1 MRNPDNR
8 TKAGTILVVF
18 MILAGTSFP
27 LRAQTAASSAS
38 LDQILKELSTYDGG
52 IESAPFWKLRDYVYA
67 RKDTPAARRE
77 CETKLLEFLGTR
89 ATPVAK
95 MAACRLLRVIGTD
108 ASVPV
113 LQAMLLDKDSADMAL
128 YALVKIDGTAADG
141 ALLQTLPKVDGAMKT
156 AVIAALG
163 ERSTREAIPVLAPL
177 LKPGSEF
184 VAASALALG
193 EIGGAQ
199 AADALISALTRAPAD
214 QKPVIAASI
223 MKCAEKFAA
232 AKNERM
238 ALPLYNVLMGDSALP
253 ESIRK
258 GALIG
263 RISTSGDQAAPVL
276 MEQLKGADAGMQEA
290 AILKIKDILK
300 PDAIGAVAALLP
312 GLPEVS
318 QVKLLAVLSG
328 YPKDRVLPAVL
339 QAAKSSSAPVRLA
352 ALKALESAGDASTV
366 SFLAETAAKARGPEQ
381 SAARGALNLL
391 TGRPVDEAVLN
402 LLAAKPAEEI
412 QVELLLAIAERRDFA
427 AKSAVGAL
435 LDSSPSRVRIQALK
449 TMRTIGTPSDM
460 PAILAFLIKTGE
472 EAERAEAETT
482 VAALAQKI
490 ANPDGRANSIKGM
503 LASEK
508 DAKARARLCGV
519 LGRIGD
525 DSALPALRT
534 AAKDQ
539 NEEIVDAAVR
549 ALAAWPTPA
558 ARDDLTLLARESKNE
573 THRLLALQGLLRMIG
588 LERNRRPEAVVA
600 DLKQASLLVSRPEEK
615 RLILGTLTRFACA
628 DALALAEGFLG
639 DASVKAEAQAAAGKI
654 KAQLAKK

>member
-1 MRNPDNR
+1 MRNPDIR

-18 MILAGTSFP
+18 MILAGTCFP
-27 LRAQTAASSAS
+27 LRAQIAAASAS
-38 LDQILKELSTYDGG
+38 LDQILKEISTYDGG
-52 IESAPFWKLRDYVYA
+52 IDSAPFWKLRDYVYA
-67 RKDTPAARRE
+67 RKDTPAARGE
-77 CETKLLEFLGTR
+77 CEMKLLEFLGTR

-95 MAACRLLRVIGTD
+95 MAACRLLRLIGTD

-128 YALVKIDGTAADG
+128 YALVKIAGTAADK
-141 ALLQTLPKVDGAMKT
+141 ALLQTLPRTEGATKT

-163 ERSTREAIPVLAPL
+163 ERKSSDAVAVLTPL
-177 LKPGSEF
+177 LKPGNEF
-184 VAASALALG
+184 AAASALALG
-193 EIGGAQ
+193 EIGGEP
-199 AADALISALTRAPAD
+199 AAGALVAALAAAPAD
-214 QKPVIAASI
+214 LKPVVAASV
-223 MKCAEKFAA
+223 MKCAEGFAA
-232 AKNERM
+232 AKNERA
-238 ALPLYNVLMGDSALP
+238 ALPLYNRLLVDSALP

-258 GALIG
+258 AAMIG
-263 RISTSGDQAAPVL
+263 KISASGDQAAAVL
-276 MEQLKGADAGMQEA
+276 MDQLKGADAGMQEV
-290 AILKIKDILK
+290 AILKIKDIIK
-300 PDAIGAVAALLP
+300 PDAIGAVSALLP
-312 GLPEVS
+312 GLPEGS
-318 QVKLLAVLSG
+318 QVMLLAVLSG

-352 ALKALESAGDASTV
+352 ALKALESVGDASTV
-366 SFLAETAAKARGPEQ
+366 PFLAETAAKARSPEQ

-391 TGRPVDEAVLN
+391 KGRPVDEAVLA
-402 LLAAKPAEEI
+402 LLAAKPAEEV
-412 QVELLLAIAERRDFA
+412 QVELLSAIAERRNFA

-435 LDSSPSRVRIQALK
+435 LDSSPSRVRLQALK
-449 TMRTIGTPSDM
+449 TMRAIGTPSDM
-460 PAILAFLIKTGE
+460 PAILAFLVKTGE
-472 EAERAEAETT
+472 EAERVEAETT
-482 VAALAQKI
+482 AAALAQKI
-490 ANPDGRANSIKGM
+490 ANPDGRANSVKGM

-508 DAKARARLCGV
+508 DAKARVRLCGV

-539 NEEIVDAAVR
+539 SEEIVDAAVR

-588 LERNRRPEAVVA
+588 LERYRKPEAVVA

-615 RLILGTLTRFACA
+615 KLILGTLTRFACP
-628 DALALAEGFLG
+628 DALELAGGFLG
-639 DASVKAEAQAAAGKI
+639 DAAVKAEAQAATSKI

>member
-1 MRNPDNR
+1 MRNPDIR
-8 TKAGTILVVF
+8 TRAGATLAVF
-18 MILAGTSFP
+18 MILAGTCFP
-27 LRAQTAASSAS
+27 LRAQTAAAAAS
-38 LDQILKELSTYDGG
+38 LDQILKEISTYDGG
-52 IESAPFWKLRDYVYA
+52 IDSAPFWKLRDYVYA
-67 RKDTPAARRE
+67 RKDTPVERRE
-77 CETKLLEFLGTR
+77 CETKLLEFLATE

-113 LQAMLLDKDSADMAL
+113 LQSMLRDKDAADMAL
-128 YALVKIDGTAADG
+128 YALVKIPGTGVDK
-141 ALLQTLPKVDGAMKT
+141 ALLQTLPRVEGAVKT

-163 ERSTREAIPVLAPL
+163 ERRSPEAVPVLVPL
-177 LKPGSEF
+177 LKPGNEF
-184 VAASALALG
+184 AAASALALG
-193 EIGGAQ
+193 EIGGEP
-199 AADALISALTRAPAD
+199 AANALVAVLAAAPAD
-214 QKPVIAASI
+214 LKTVVAASVT
-223 MKCAEKFAA
+223 KCAEGFAT
-232 AKNERM
+232 AKNERA
-238 ALPLYNVLMGDSALP
+238 ALPLYNRLLGESALP

-258 GALIG
+258 AAMIG
-263 RISTSGDQAAPVL
+263 KISTSGDQAAAVL
-276 MEQLKGADAGMQEA
+276 MNQLQGADAGMQEV

-300 PDAIGAVAALLP
+300 PDAIGGVAALLA
-312 GLPEVS
+312 GLPEAS

-328 YPKDRVLPAVL
+328 YPQDRVLPAVL
-339 QAAKSSSAPVRLA
+339 QATKSSSAPVKIA
-352 ALKALESAGDASTV
+352 ALKALESVGDASTV

-391 TGRPVDEAVLN
+391 KGRPVDEAVLT
-402 LLAAKPAEEI
+402 LLTAKPSEEV
-412 QVELLLAIAERRDFA
+412 QVELLLAIAERRDFT
-427 AKSAVGAL
+427 AKSVVGAL
-435 LDSSPSRVRIQALK
+435 LDSSSSRMRIQALK

-472 EAERAEAETT
+472 EAERAEAVTT

-490 ANPDGRANSIKGM
+490 ANPDGRANSVKGM

-508 DAKARARLCGV
+508 DAKARAQLCGV

-539 NEEIVDAAVR
+539 NEEVVDAAVR
-549 ALAAWPTPA
+549 ALASWPTPA
-558 ARDDLTLLARESKNE
+558 ASDDLTLLARESKNE

-600 DLKQASLLVSRPEEK
+600 DLKQASQLVSRPEEK
-615 RLILGTLTRFACA
+615 RLILGALTRFACA

>member
-1 MRNPDNR
+1 MRNPDIR
-8 TKAGTILVVF
+8 TRAGATLAVF
-18 MILAGTSFP
+18 MILAGTCFP
-27 LRAQTAASSAS
+27 LRAQTAAAAAS
-38 LDQILKELSTYDGG
+38 LDQILKEISTYDGG
-52 IESAPFWKLRDYVYA
+52 IDSAPFWKLRDYVYA
-67 RKDTPAARRE
+67 RKDTPVERRE
-77 CETKLLEFLGTR
+77 CETKLLEFLATE

-113 LQAMLLDKDSADMAL
+113 LQSMLRDKDAADMAL
-128 YALVKIDGTAADG
+128 YALVKIPGTGVDK
-141 ALLQTLPKVDGAMKT
+141 ALLQTLPRVEGAVKT

-163 ERSTREAIPVLAPL
+163 ERRSPEAVPVLVPL
-177 LKPGSEF
+177 LKPGNEF
-184 VAASALALG
+184 AAASALALG
-193 EIGGAQ
+193 EIGGEP
-199 AADALISALTRAPAD
+199 AANALVAVLAAAPAD
-214 QKPVIAASI
+214 LKTVVAASVT
-223 MKCAEKFAA
+223 KCAEGFAT
-232 AKNERM
+232 AKNERA
-238 ALPLYNVLMGDSALP
+238 ALPLYNRLLGESALP

-258 GALIG
+258 AAMIG
-263 RISTSGDQAAPVL
+263 KISTSGDQAAAVL
-276 MEQLKGADAGMQEA
+276 MNQLQGADAGMQEV

-300 PDAIGAVAALLP
+300 PDAIGGVAALLA
-312 GLPEVS
+312 GLPEAS

-328 YPKDRVLPAVL
+328 YPQDRVLPAVL
-339 QAAKSSSAPVRLA
+339 QATKSSSAPVKIA
-352 ALKALESAGDASTV
+352 ALKALESVGDASTV

-391 TGRPVDEAVLN
+391 KGRPVDEAVLT
-402 LLAAKPAEEI
+402 LLTAKPSEEV
-412 QVELLLAIAERRDFA
+412 QVELLLAIAERRDFT
-427 AKSAVGAL
+427 AKSVVGAL
-435 LDSSPSRVRIQALK
+435 LDSSSSRMRIQALK

-472 EAERAEAETT
+472 EAERAEAVTT

-490 ANPDGRANSIKGM
+490 ANPDGRANSVKGM

-508 DAKARARLCGV
+508 DAKARAQLCGV

-539 NEEIVDAAVR
+539 NEEVVDAAVR
-549 ALAAWPTPA
+549 ALASWPTPA
-558 ARDDLTLLARESKNE
+558 ASDDLTLLARESKNE

-600 DLKQASLLVSRPEEK
+600 DLKQASQLVSRPEEK

>member
-1 MRNPDNR
+1 MRNPDIR

-18 MILAGTSFP
+18 MILAGTCFP
-27 LRAQTAASSAS
+27 LRAQTAAASAS

-52 IESAPFWKLRDYVYA
+52 IDSAPFWKLRDYVYA
-67 RKDTPAARRE
+67 RKDTPAGRGE
-77 CETKLLEFLGTR
+77 CETKLLEFLGTK

-95 MAACRLLRVIGTD
+95 MAACRMLRLIGTD
-108 ASVPV
+108 TSVPV
-113 LQAMLLDKDSADMAL
+113 LQAMLLDKDSADMAM
-128 YALVKIDGTAADG
+128 YALVKIAGAAVDR
-141 ALLQTLPKVDGAMKT
+141 ALLQTLPRVDGATKT

-163 ERSTREAIPVLAPL
+163 ERRSGEAVPDLAPL
-177 LKPGSEF
+177 LKPGNEF
-184 VAASALALG
+184 AAASALALG
-193 EIGGAQ
+193 EIGGEP
-199 AADALISALTRAPAD
+199 AAGALVSALTRAPAD
-214 QKPVIAASI
+214 LKPVIAASV
-223 MKCAEKFAA
+223 MKCAEAFAA

-238 ALPLYNVLMGDSALP
+238 ALPLYNVLLGDSALP
-253 ESIRK
+253 ASIRK

-263 RISTSGDQAAPVL
+263 RISTSGDQAGAVL
-276 MEQLKGADAGMQEA
+276 LEQLKGADAGMQEV
-290 AILKIKDILK
+290 AILKIKDIVK
-300 PDAIGAVAALLP
+300 PDAIGSVAALLP

-328 YPKDRVLPAVL
+328 YPKARVLPAVL
-339 QAAKSSSAPVRLA
+339 QAAKSSSAPVRIA
-352 ALKALESAGDASTV
+352 ALKALESVGDTSTV
-366 SFLAETAAKARGPEQ
+366 SFLSETAARARGPEQ

-391 TGRPVDEAVLN
+391 KGRQVDDAVLT
-402 LLAAKPAEEI
+402 LLAAKPPEEV
-412 QVELLLAIAERRDFA
+412 QVELLLAIAERRNFA
-427 AKSAVGAL
+427 AKSAVSAL
-435 LDSSPSRVRIQALK
+435 LDSSPSRVRIQALR
-449 TMRTIGTPSDM
+449 TMRVIGTPSDM

-472 EAERAEAETT
+472 ESERAEAETT

-490 ANPDGRANSIKGM
+490 INPDGRANSVKEM

-508 DAKARARLCGV
+508 GAKARVRLCGV

-573 THRLLALQGLLRMIG
+573 THRLLALQGVLRMIG

-600 DLKQASLLVSRPEEK
+600 DLKQISLLVSRPEEK

-628 DALALAEGFLG
+628 DALALAEAFLG
-639 DASVKAEAQAAAGKI
+639 DGSVKAEAQAAAGKI